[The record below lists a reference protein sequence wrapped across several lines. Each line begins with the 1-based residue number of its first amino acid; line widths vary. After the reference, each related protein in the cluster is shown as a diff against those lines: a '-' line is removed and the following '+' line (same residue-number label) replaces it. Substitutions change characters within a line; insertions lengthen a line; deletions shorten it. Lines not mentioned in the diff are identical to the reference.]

1 MKASYKKYNEGGPVK
16 PKKRREKVYT
26 DKGLYEKALKAYQD
40 SLALNSYYNL
50 QQEVEPQEPQ
60 QDKAAFD
67 AMQELVNTGR
77 RDTSRVNELRTLGDR
92 IVNESD
98 GTIQWAGNRRDGY
111 SPDLQYYSVQDD
123 PNKGTLSKVFDK
135 LSTNTL
141 SPMINK
147 ASKYWLGNAYNA
159 VWDEPSV
166 TPVYM
171 NESGLKVKP
180 KVNLTAKAQNPIK
193 PRKLYNGEYVDP
205 IFEEYGREEANE
217 FSKEMNP
224 QVDSLYNTPG
234 ALAKYQDRFMDKMLR
249 AAIPMD
255 TTYYDPNLGATV
267 SAGIY
272 EPGQSNGDYS
282 YFKVSTD
289 NPSDISSTSKKPIR
303 PKERMVELP
312 PKLPFP
318 NIDLNKLPA
327 LRRVLPEIYSRK
339 LNQQTGEYIY
349 DTSEGEV
356 RKKRGQEDADYVRMN
371 RAAIDRMRQKLR

>member
-1 MKASYKKYNEGGPVK
+1 MKSKHRKYNEGGPVK

-26 DKGLYEKALKAYQD
+26 DKGLYDKALKAYQD

-50 QQEVEPQEPQ
+50 QQEIEPQETQ

-67 AMQELVNTGR
+67 AMQEIVNTGR

-111 SPDLQYYSVQDD
+111 SPDLQYYSVQND

-147 ASKYWLGNAYNA
+147 ASEYWLGNAYNA

-193 PRKLYNGEYVDP
+193 PRKFHNGEYVDP
-205 IFEEYGREEANE
+205 LFTDYK
-217 FSKEMNP
+217 KEL
-224 QVDSLYNTPG
+224 S
-234 ALAKYQDRFMDKMLR
+234 
-249 AAIPMD
+249 
-255 TTYYDPNLGATV
+255 
-267 SAGIY
+267 
-272 EPGQSNGDYS
+272 
-282 YFKVSTD
+282 
-289 NPSDISSTSKKPIR
+289 R
-303 PKERMVELP
+303 PEERMVELP
-312 PKLPFP
+312 PKLPFG
-318 NIDLNKLPA
+318 NMDMSRLPA

-349 DTSEGEV
+349 NTSEGEV
-356 RKKRGQEDADYVRMN
+356 RKRRGQEDADYVRMN